1 MQVRLLKMHTHE
13 GRDRERGEVIDLE
26 PELAGWLIDS
36 GVAEPFETAKENHRT
51 GGIDT

>member
-36 GVAEPFETAKENHRT
+36 GVAEPLKRRKHRT